1 MLNRI
6 KKLSRW
12 QLFMFVFFLVIFLI
26 GIFTVK
32 DYGLS
37 DDERIERN
45 HSLVIHYYL
54 RSVLEGKFNA
64 DGLPIEDINKSNL
77 EKLIE
82 KENVERRIFKYEY
95 KYYGVAMH
103 IPLTLIEQIFDY
115 DLDVQIIYYIRHFF
129 TFLIFF
135 TSLIYF
141 YKLLKKYILK
151 NEKLAFVATLFLLL
165 SPRIY
170 GDAFYNI
177 KDLVFMSLVIINLY
191 YSFKYLEN
199 ANNKN
204 LVLLCF
210 ISALTINCRIIGGF
224 VIFLTLIFKMV
235 KISKNK
241 LDMIKTCLKLF
252 LLTYI
257 FYILVTPT
265 SWNNPIKFPI
275 EAINFFFNFI
285 DPNSHKLQKCFY
297 FGSWISSESLP
308 WHYLPVW
315 IFITTPLI
323 YIVFSLI
330 GFFKEIISNIKNKF
344 KNIDQEWLFCNII
357 LVVMLLFVIIF
368 RPILYTGW
376 RHFYFIYPIIIINA
390 ILGLKWLLN
399 ITNKYNK
406 VIIVIVLINLIYIT
420 SWMIKNHPYQYEY
433 FNLVTRDYSVENFE
447 TNYWKISNSDALKY
461 IADHTKTRVR
471 VYLKIKVNYKLL
483 NKNDRSKIK
492 LVKSVKDADY
502 IIDND
507 KYGNKKYQEKYEEI
521 TFKEIDGYRLY
532 TIYKK

>member
-1 MLNRI
+1 
-6 KKLSRW
+6 
-12 QLFMFVFFLVIFLI
+12 
-26 GIFTVK
+26 
-32 DYGLS
+32 
-37 DDERIERN
+37 
-45 HSLVIHYYL
+45 
-54 RSVLEGKFNA
+54 
-64 DGLPIEDINKSNL
+64 
-77 EKLIE
+77 
-82 KENVERRIFKYEY
+82 
-95 KYYGVAMH
+95 MH

-224 VIFLTLIFKMV
+224 VIFLTLIFKMA

-275 EAINFFFNFI
+275 ESINFFFNFI

-420 SWMIKNHPYQYEY
+420 SWMIKNHPYKYEY
-433 FNLVTRDYSVENFE
+433 FNLVTKDYSVENFD
-447 TNYWKISNSDALKY
+447 TNYWNVSNNDALKY